1 MTTTATGAR
10 GCASPAI
17 VPGQARTP
25 IALSAATGRACLCE
39 PSRPMRICL
48 VYDCLFPWTVGG
60 AERWM
65 RAVAEALAVAGHDV
79 TYLTR
84 RQWAA
89 GEEPEIPGVRVV
101 AVAPA
106 EELYGADGNRT
117 IGQALRFGRGVGRHL
132 ATHRDA
138 YDVVHVSTA
147 PFFGLLAAGLVRRFG
162 RYRLASDWFEVWS
175 DAYWREYLGPVKG
188 RVAALVQRTC
198 ARLRQDAF
206 CSSQLHARRLR
217 ELGLPGEPT
226 VLRGMWTGSTERRDP
241 RAAEPLAV
249 FAGRM
254 IPEKHAPAVVPAV
267 MAARERVPELRATIF
282 GDGPQ
287 LDAVRAA
294 IVACGAEGIVD
305 APGFVEQDVLDDTLA
320 RSACLVLPS
329 TREGYG
335 LVVVEAAS
343 LGVPSVL
350 VDAPDN
356 AATEH
361 IVEGRNGFVCADVS
375 PAALAGGIVAAVNGG
390 AALRET
396 TVDWFAAHARAL
408 SIETALEQV
417 LARYGRA

>member
-1 MTTTATGAR
+1 
-10 GCASPAI
+10 
-17 VPGQARTP
+17 
-25 IALSAATGRACLCE
+25 
-39 PSRPMRICL
+39 MRICL

-65 RAVAEALAVAGHDV
+65 RAVAEALAAAGHDV

-89 GEEPEIPGVRVV
+89 GEEPHIPGVRVI

-117 IGQALRFGRGVGRHL
+117 IGQALRFGRGVARHL
-132 ATHRDA
+132 ATHRGA

-147 PFFGLLAAGLVRRFG
+147 PFFGLLAAGLMRRLG

-175 DAYWREYLGPVKG
+175 DEYWREYLGPVKG
-188 RVAALVQRTC
+188 RVAAIVQRTC

-206 CSSQLHARRLR
+206 CSSALHARRLR
-217 ELGLPGEPT
+217 ELGLRGEPT
-226 VLRGMWTGSTERRDP
+226 VIRGMWTGSTERREP
-241 RAAEPLAV
+241 RDAEPLAV

-267 MAARERVPELRATIF
+267 MAARKRVPELRATIF

-287 LDAVRAA
+287 LADVRAA
-294 IVACGAEGIVD
+294 IVAHGAEGIVD
-305 APGFVEQDVLDDTLA
+305 APGFVEQELLDDTLA
-320 RSACLVLPS
+320 RAACLVLPS

-335 LVVVEAAS
+335 LIVVEAAS
-343 LGVPSVL
+343 MGVPSVL

-356 AATEH
+356 ASTEH
-361 IVEGRNGFVCADVS
+361 IVEGVNGFVCPELS
-375 PAALAGGIVAAVNGG
+375 PGALADGIVAAVGGG
-390 AALRET
+390 AALRES
-396 TVDWFAAHARAL
+396 TVDWFAQHASML
-408 SIETALEQV
+408 SIETALAQV
-417 LARYGRA
+417 LERYERP

>member
-1 MTTTATGAR
+1 
-10 GCASPAI
+10 
-17 VPGQARTP
+17 
-25 IALSAATGRACLCE
+25 
-39 PSRPMRICL
+39 MRICL

-65 RAVAEALAVAGHDV
+65 RAVAEALAAAGHDV

-84 RQWAA
+84 QQWAD

-101 AVAPA
+101 AVSPY

-132 ATHRDA
+132 AAHRGA

-147 PFFGLLAAGLVRRFG
+147 PFFGLLAAGLVRRYG

-198 ARLRQDAF
+198 ARLRQEAF
-206 CSSQLHARRLR
+206 CSSLLHARRLK
-217 ELGLPGEPT
+217 ELGLRGEPT
-226 VLRGMWTGSTERRDP
+226 VLRGMWTGPTEPQAP
-241 RAAEPLAV
+241 RPAEPLAV

-267 MAARERVPELRATIF
+267 LAARERIPELRATIF

-287 LDAVRAA
+287 LGDVRTAIAA
-294 IVACGAEGIVD
+294 AGAQDVID
-305 APGFVEQDVLDDTLA
+305 APGFVEAQRLEDTMA
-320 RSACLVLPS
+320 RAACLILPS

-343 LGVPSVL
+343 MGVPSVL

-361 IVEGRNGFVCADVS
+361 IVEGVNGFVAPDLS
-375 PAALAGGIVAAVNGG
+375 PGALADGIVAAVRGG
-390 AALRET
+390 DALRAS
-396 TVDWFAAHARAL
+396 TVGWFAEQAEQL
-408 SIETALEQV
+408 SIRTAIAQV
-417 LARYGRA
+417 LARYGA

>member
-1 MTTTATGAR
+1 
-10 GCASPAI
+10 
-17 VPGQARTP
+17 
-25 IALSAATGRACLCE
+25 
-39 PSRPMRICL
+39 MRICL

-65 RAVAEALAVAGHDV
+65 RAVGEALAAAGHDV

-84 RQWAA
+84 QQWAD
-89 GEEPEIPGVRVV
+89 GEEPQIPGIRVI
-101 AVAPA
+101 AVSPY

-132 ATHRDA
+132 LAHRGA

-147 PFFGLLAAGLVRRFG
+147 PFFGLLAAGLVRRIG

-175 DAYWREYLGPVKG
+175 DGYWKEYLGPAKG

-198 ARLRQDAF
+198 ARLRQEAF
-206 CSSQLHARRLR
+206 CSSALHARRLK
-217 ELGLPGEPT
+217 ELGFKGEPT
-226 VLRGMWTGSTERRDP
+226 ILRGMWTGPTEPQEP
-241 RAAEPLAV
+241 RPGEHLAV

-267 MAARERVPELRATIF
+267 VEARRRIGDLRAVIF

-287 LDAVRAA
+287 LGDVRAA
-294 IVACGAEGIVD
+294 IAAAGAQDFIE
-305 APGFVEQDVLDDTLA
+305 APGFVEAQRLEDTMA
-320 RSACLVLPS
+320 RAACLVLPS

-343 LGVPSVL
+343 MGVPSVL

-356 AATEH
+356 ASTEH
-361 IVEGRNGFVCADVS
+361 IVPGVNGFVAPDLS
-375 PAALAGGIVAAVNGG
+375 PAALADAIVAAVEGG
-390 AALRET
+390 PALRAS
-396 TVDWFAAHARAL
+396 TVGWFAAKAREL
-408 SIETALEQV
+408 SIDTAIAQV
-417 LARYGRA
+417 LERYDAA

>member
-1 MTTTATGAR
+1 
-10 GCASPAI
+10 
-17 VPGQARTP
+17 
-25 IALSAATGRACLCE
+25 
-39 PSRPMRICL
+39 MRICL

-65 RAVAEALAVAGHDV
+65 RAVAEALVEAGHDV

-84 RQWAA
+84 QQWAD
-89 GEEPEIPGVRVV
+89 GEEPEIPGVRVI
-101 AVAPA
+101 AVAPF

-132 ATHRDA
+132 ATQRGA

-147 PFFGLLAAGLVRRFG
+147 PFFGLLAAGLVRRLG

-175 DAYWREYLGPVKG
+175 DDYWREYLGPAKG

-198 ARLRQDAF
+198 ARLRQEAF

-217 ELGLPGEPT
+217 ELGFKGEPT
-226 VLRGMWTGSTERRDP
+226 VLRGMWTGPTEPQEP
-241 RAAEPLAV
+241 RPGEPLAV

-267 MAARERVPELRATIF
+267 LAARERVPELRATIF

-287 LDAVRAA
+287 LGEVRAA
-294 IVACGAEGIVD
+294 IAAAGAEDVIE
-305 APGFVEQDVLDDTLA
+305 APGFVEAERLEDTMA
-320 RSACLVLPS
+320 RAACLILPS

-343 LGVPSVL
+343 MGVPSVL
-350 VDAPDN
+350 VAAPDN
-356 AATEH
+356 ASTEH
-361 IVEGRNGFVCADVS
+361 IVEGVNGFVAPDLS
-375 PAALAGGIVAAVNGG
+375 PGALADGIVAAVHGG
-390 AALRET
+390 PALRAST
-396 TVDWFAAHARAL
+396 AGWFAEHAEQL
-408 SIETALEQV
+408 SIRTALVQV
-417 LARYGRA
+417 LARYGAAA

>member
-1 MTTTATGAR
+1 
-10 GCASPAI
+10 
-17 VPGQARTP
+17 
-25 IALSAATGRACLCE
+25 
-39 PSRPMRICL
+39 MRICL

-65 RAVAEALAVAGHDV
+65 RAVAEALAEAGHEV

-84 RQWAA
+84 RQWAD
-89 GEEPEIPGVRVV
+89 GEEPDIPGVRVI
-101 AVAPA
+101 AVSPY

-132 ATHRDA
+132 AAHRGA

-147 PFFGLLAAGLVRRFG
+147 PFFGLLAAGLVRRYG

-175 DAYWREYLGPVKG
+175 DEYWREYLGPVKG

-198 ARLRQDAF
+198 ARLRQEAF
-206 CSSQLHARRLR
+206 CSSRLHARRLK
-217 ELGLPGEPT
+217 ELGLRGEPT
-226 VLRGMWTGSTERRDP
+226 VLRGMWTGPTAPKAP
-241 RAAEPLAV
+241 RPAEPLAV

-267 MAARERVPELRATIF
+267 LAARERVPDLRATIF

-287 LDAVRAA
+287 LGDVRAA
-294 IVACGAEGIVD
+294 IAAAGAQDVID
-305 APGFVEQDVLDDTLA
+305 APGFVDAEVLEDTMA
-320 RSACLVLPS
+320 RAACLILPS

-343 LGVPSVL
+343 MGVPSVL

-356 AATEH
+356 ASTEH
-361 IVEGRNGFVCADVS
+361 IVEGVNGFVAPDLT
-375 PAALAGGIVAAVNGG
+375 PGALADGIVAAVRGG
-390 AALRET
+390 AELRAS
-396 TVDWFAAHARAL
+396 TVGWFAEHAEQL
-408 SIETALEQV
+408 SIRTALVQV
-417 LARYGRA
+417 LARYGAGAA

>member
-1 MTTTATGAR
+1 
-10 GCASPAI
+10 
-17 VPGQARTP
+17 
-25 IALSAATGRACLCE
+25 
-39 PSRPMRICL
+39 MRICL
-48 VYDCLFPWTVGG
+48 VYDCLFPWTIGG

-65 RAVAEALAVAGHDV
+65 RAVAEALAGAGHDV

-84 RQWAA
+84 RQWAP
-89 GEEPEIPGVRVV
+89 GDEPEIPGVRVI

-106 EELYGADGNRT
+106 EELYGVDGNRT

-132 ATHRDA
+132 SSHRGA
-138 YDVVHVSTA
+138 YDVVHVSAA
-147 PFFGLLAAGLVRRFG
+147 PFFGLLAAGLARRLG
-162 RYRLASDWFEVWS
+162 GYRLASDWFEVWS
-175 DAYWREYLGPVKG
+175 DEYWREYLGPVKG
-188 RVAALVQRTC
+188 RVAALVQRAC

-206 CSSQLHARRLR
+206 CSSTLHAQRLR
-217 ELGLPGEPT
+217 ELGLHGEPT
-226 VLRGMWTGSTERRDP
+226 VLRGMWTGSTERRAP
-241 RAAEPLAV
+241 RHAEPLAV

-287 LDAVRAA
+287 LDEVRAA
-294 IVACGAEGIVD
+294 ITSCGAEGIVD

-320 RSACLVLPS
+320 RAACLVLPS

-361 IVEGRNGFVCADVS
+361 IVQGRNGFVCADVS
-375 PAALAGGIVAAVNGG
+375 PSALADGIVAAVEGG
-390 AALRET
+390 AALREST
-396 TVDWFAAHARAL
+396 ADWFATHAGEL
-408 SIETALEQV
+408 SIATSLRRVTAAYEAA
-417 LARYGRA
+417 ARVA